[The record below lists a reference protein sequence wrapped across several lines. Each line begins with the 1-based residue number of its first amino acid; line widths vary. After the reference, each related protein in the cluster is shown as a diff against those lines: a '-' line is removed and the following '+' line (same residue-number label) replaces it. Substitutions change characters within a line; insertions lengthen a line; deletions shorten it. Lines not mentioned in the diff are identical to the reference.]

1 MTKVT
6 DKLYD
11 LIDPN
16 HKGFRHTLLFKIL
29 IGLALLIILGI
40 IYNVFIRR
48 STTKDMTDDEKEE
61 EAARKASLDT
71 LDVVGDYLWP
81 DVKPA
86 KDSSSDKKDEE
97 VEGKP
102 VEHVKEQPVA
112 EAATEEDIENAT
124 GDGSAKSDETTNSE
138 SPSTEKKSDAPKV
151 EKMDKPTVEE
161 IE

>member
-6 DKLYD
+6 DKIRD
-11 LIDPN
+11 LVDPQ

-29 IGLALLIILGI
+29 IGLALLILLGI

-48 STTKDMTDDEKEE
+48 STTADMTDDEKDA

-86 KDSSSDKKDEE
+86 KDTTTDKKEE
-97 VEGKP
+97 VDKP

-124 GDGSAKSDETTNSE
+124 GENSDNTEQTTTTE
-138 SPSTEKKSDAPKV
+138 PAAEKKQDVPKV